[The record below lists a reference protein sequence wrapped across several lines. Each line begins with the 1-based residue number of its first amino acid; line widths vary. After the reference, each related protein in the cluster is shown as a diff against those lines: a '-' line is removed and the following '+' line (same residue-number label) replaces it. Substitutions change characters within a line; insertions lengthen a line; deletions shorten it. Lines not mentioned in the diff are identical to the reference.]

1 MGSNEGSGKSRLEQE
16 LRKTKMSA
24 PIAHGILSNF
34 AELQE
39 LRGIS
44 DTPRGGGVRYPA
56 AKDDAFFLNAVQGLQ
71 PTLEIRMEQDEQQ
84 AMMDKYL
91 TRIVDGTNDL
101 AYAGTMPILGAK
113 NAVIGSRLYFNFHNP
128 ADARGQEIQE
138 KRLSNGLVVA
148 ASRIPLN
155 QRGVVAELAENSRSG
170 YHTLFVMHEQGE
182 SEAYHAFGGKALL
195 TAKGQQYAA
204 AGSGRIV
211 LFSENGG
218 GSFKFINLN
227 GGKLSVE
234 FPSDDVKLQP
244 IAYWAK
250 NPMFGEVASGL
261 GNGYHVNG
269 KFIELDRALEGKPLL
284 MAHFVHKG

>member
-1 MGSNEGSGKSRLEQE
+1 MGFNKGPGKSRLEEE
-16 LRKTKMSA
+16 LRNTSMPAHIS
-24 PIAHGILSNF
+24 HGISSNF
-34 AELQE
+34 AELQA
-39 LRGIS
+39 LQGIS
-44 DTPRGGGVRYPA
+44 DTPRGSGVKYPA
-56 AKDDAFFLNAVQGLQ
+56 AKDDAFFLKTMLGLQ
-71 PTLEIRMEQDEQQ
+71 PTLEIRTEQDEQQ

-91 TRIVDGTNDL
+91 TRLIDGSNDL
-101 AYAGTMPILGAK
+101 AYAGTMPIFGAK
-113 NAVIGSRLYFNFHNP
+113 SAIIGSRLYFNFQNP
-128 ADARGQEIQE
+128 AGAGGQAIQE

-155 QRGVVAELAENSRSG
+155 QRTVVAELAENSRKG

-182 SEAYHAFGGKALL
+182 SEAYLAYGGQALL

-234 FPSDDVKLQP
+234 FPSDNVKMQP
-244 IAYWAK
+244 MAYWGK

-269 KFIELDRALEGKPLL
+269 KFVELDRALEGKPLL